1 MIIKTIVVLSFCLTT
16 VFTNAQS
23 NSKQEKIQQMLELT
37 GAGKL
42 GIQVMNQMMTNFKS
56 TYPKVDQE
64 FWNDFKKE
72 VKAEDIVNLMI
83 PIYDKHYSEKDIE
96 QLILF
101 YKSPIGR
108 KTIAVTP
115 LITQESMVAG
125 QQWGMATGRKVIEKL
140 KEKGLPIN

>member
-1 MIIKTIVVLSFCLTT
+1 MITKTIVVLSFCLTT
-16 VFTNAQS
+16 LFTYAQS

-42 GIQVMNQMMTNFKS
+42 GIQVLNQMVTNFKS

-72 VKAEDIVNLMI
+72 VKADDIVNLMI

-96 QLILF
+96 QLIQF

-115 LITQESMVAG
+115 LITQESMIAG

-140 KEKGLPIN
+140 KEKGFPIN

>member
-72 VKAEDIVNLMI
+72 VKADDIVNLMI
-83 PIYDKHYSEKDIE
+83 PIYDKHYSENDIE

-115 LITQESMVAG
+115 LITQESMIAG
-125 QQWGMATGRKVIEKL
+125 QHWGMATGRKVIEKL

>member
-1 MIIKTIVVLSFCLTT
+1 MIKKTIVVLSVCLTT
-16 VFTNAQS
+16 VLTHAQS

-72 VKAEDIVNLMI
+72 VKADDIVNLMI
-83 PIYDKHYSEKDIE
+83 PIYDKHYSENDIE

-115 LITQESMVAG
+115 LITQESMIAG

>member
-1 MIIKTIVVLSFCLTT
+1 MIKKTIVVLSFCLTT
-16 VFTNAQS
+16 VLTHAQS

-72 VKAEDIVNLMI
+72 VKADDIVNLMI
-83 PIYDKHYSEKDIE
+83 PIYDKHYSENDIE

-115 LITQESMVAG
+115 LITQESMIAG